1 MHKACQAFQLILFR
15 LSRFIWYWKL
25 FKKIST
31 VPLKFLR
38 FLSKIEVSNE
48 ISMKRARRCDGAIQ
62 DELSDTTKRLLCRLI
77 GFTAYDINEDSNV
90 RGRVHRC
97 TPISYLRWVTLTR
110 CTKRFDA
117 CRQLIAVMHRS
128 NYNGTT
134 GIRMVNN
141 RKGIY
146 IYIYIGSRDPSRSRV
161 AVVNFVPRILLS
173 SARPTFK
180 SQRRRIWLWKMYIPY
195 IR

>member
-146 IYIYIGSRDPSRSRV
+146 IYIHRIERSITFPGSRR
-161 AVVNFVPRILLS
+161 
-173 SARPTFK
+173 
-180 SQRRRIWLWKMYIPY
+180 
-195 IR
+195 

>member
-1 MHKACQAFQLILFR
+1 M
-15 LSRFIWYWKL
+15 
-25 FKKIST
+25 
-31 VPLKFLR
+31 
-38 FLSKIEVSNE
+38 EVSNE
-48 ISMKRARRCDGAIQ
+48 ITMKLARRCDGAIQ

-97 TPISYLRWVTLTR
+97 TPIPYWWVTLTR

-134 GIRMVNN
+134 GMRMVNN
-141 RKGIY
+141 RVKVYIY
-146 IYIYIGSRDPSRSRV
+146 IYIYIYIYVCVYIGSRDPSRCRV

-173 SARPTFK
+173 SANV
-180 SQRRRIWLWKMYIPY
+180 
-195 IR
+195 